1 MMVVFLLNKTFCFY
15 APCGGYGGFSY
26 LHFTHKTETVYSH
39 ESKGLYI
46 AVHMKYSGYLF
57 LS

>member
-1 MMVVFLLNKTFCFY
+1 MLHVGVMVVSHIYISHIKQ
-15 APCGGYGGFSY
+15 
-26 LHFTHKTETVYSH
+26 TVYSH